1 MNQKTAR
8 RTIEI
13 TSLINLTEA
22 QMSAIKGGNERIR
35 ISTFSR
41 GNASQVSPEQWQ
53 KTEVLLAAG
62 DFLPTR
68 DMAPKLKWIHI
79 TFAGVDPILD
89 QPIIHDKDI
98 KVTSSSGVMVSQMGE
113 YVLMAI
119 LMLGHKM
126 PAINAAQA
134 RNEWISNKS
143 GMVIPKELR
152 GSTVGIVGYGSIGTQ
167 LSVLAES
174 LGMKVIYHDVVTK
187 LPLGNATQ
195 VGSLEE
201 LLGKADVVTLHVPD
215 LPSTRNMIT
224 ATELAAMKPG
234 AHLINAARGKCVDID
249 ALAAALE
256 SILHARIGCFLR

>member
-68 DMAPKLKWIHI
+68 NMAPKLKWIHI

-143 GMVIPKELR
+143 GM
-152 GSTVGIVGYGSIGTQ
+152 GSPGLDYSIIQSRT
-167 LSVLAES
+167 LS
-174 LGMKVIYHDVVTK
+174 D
-187 LPLGNATQ
+187 
-195 VGSLEE
+195 
-201 LLGKADVVTLHVPD
+201 
-215 LPSTRNMIT
+215 
-224 ATELAAMKPG
+224 
-234 AHLINAARGKCVDID
+234 
-249 ALAAALE
+249 
-256 SILHARIGCFLR
+256 